1 MSRHFRYPKYTYL
14 KDNTYYFSRSVPVD
28 LRCFYTKPRIVQS
41 LKTNSLL
48 RAKTASKV
56 FASKLDDYWL
66 GLRLKSIEV
75 PAAHLLVADGNASS
89 LPTIEESLE
98 VYFAVKG
105 VGRPKLFFTTA
116 QRYIGYLIECLGNRS
131 IDQYTSKDAT
141 VLREWLINK
150 GLSNSS
156 LQRVFSGIK
165 AVINFVTLEQG
176 LECQNAFAKVYLP
189 SNTDAKKRHA
199 INSSNMA
206 KIKAECLSL
215 DDDIRWLVAIIFDS
229 GMRLSEAAG
238 LMIDD
243 LKLEE
248 DIPFIDLKP
257 HPHRRLKTASSER
270 KIPLVGMS
278 LWAAKRLKQ
287 HSMSLYC
294 FPRYTNSERC
304 NSNSASAAINKW
316 IKTVG
321 GSNDVIHGLRHSFR
335 DRLRAVEAPTDMI
348 DQLGGWALKS
358 VGQGYGD
365 GYDLELLFKYVGMIS
380 KRIKKRDVRLINTQ
394 FYSDLSSA

>member
-14 KDNTYYFSRSVPVD
+14 KDNNFYFSRSVPVD

-89 LPTIEESLE
+89 LPTTEESLE

-199 INSSNMA
+199 INPSNMA

-248 DIPFIDLKP
+248 DIPYIDLKP

-287 HSMSLYC
+287 HSTGLYC
-294 FPRYTNSERC
+294 FPRYTNPERC

-321 GSNDVIHGLRHSFR
+321 GSNDVVHGLRHSFR

-348 DQLGGWALKS
+348 DQAGGWALKS

-365 GYDLELLFKYVGMIS
+365 GYDLELLAKYLFKIGT
-380 KRIKKRDVRLINTQ
+380 K
-394 FYSDLSSA
+394 

>member
-14 KDNTYYFSRSVPVD
+14 KDNNFYFSRSVPVD

-75 PAAHLLVADGNASS
+75 PAAHLLVADRNASS

-98 VYFAVKG
+98 VYFEIKG

-141 VLREWLINK
+141 VLREWLIKK

-189 SNTDAKKRHA
+189 SNTGAKKRHA
-199 INSSNMA
+199 INPSNMA

-238 LMIDD
+238 LMLSD
-243 LKLEE
+243 LKLE
-248 DIPFIDLKP
+248 DVIPYIDLKP

-270 KIPLVGMS
+270 KIPLVGLS
-278 LWAAKRLKQ
+278 LWAARRLKQ
-287 HSMSLYC
+287 HSTGLYC
-294 FPRYTNSERC
+294 FPRYTNPERC

-358 VGQGYGD
+358 VGHGYGD
-365 GYDLELLFKYVGMIS
+365 GYDLELLVKYQS
-380 KRIKKRDVRLINTQ
+380 KI
-394 FYSDLSSA
+394 

>member
-14 KDNTYYFSRSVPVD
+14 KDNNFYFSRSVPVD

-66 GLRLKSIEV
+66 GLRLKTLEV

-116 QRYIGYLIECLGNRS
+116 KRYIGYLIECLGNRS

-165 AVINFVTLEQG
+165 AVINFVTLEHG

-199 INSSNMA
+199 INPSNMA
-206 KIKAECLSL
+206 NIKAECLSL

-243 LKLEE
+243 LKVE
-248 DIPFIDLKP
+248 DVIPYIDLKP

-287 HSMSLYC
+287 HSTDLYC

-335 DRLRAVEAPTDMI
+335 DRLRGVEAPTDMI

-365 GYDLELLFKYVGMIS
+365 GYDVELLIKYLG
-380 KRIKKRDVRLINTQ
+380 RLC
-394 FYSDLSSA
+394 D

>member
-14 KDNTYYFSRSVPVD
+14 KDNSFYFSRSVPVD
-28 LRCFYTKPRIVQS
+28 LRCFYARPRIVQS

-75 PAAHLLVADGNASS
+75 PAAHLLVTDGNASS
-89 LPTIEESLE
+89 PPTIEEALE

-199 INSSNMA
+199 INPSNMA
-206 KIKAECLSL
+206 KIKVECLSL

-243 LKLEE
+243 LKLEA
-248 DIPFIDLKP
+248 DIPYIDLKP

-270 KIPLVGMS
+270 KIPLVGVS

-287 HSMSLYC
+287 HSMGLYC

-316 IKTVG
+316 IKAVG

-348 DQLGGWALKS
+348 DQLGGWSLKS

-365 GYDLELLFKYVGMIS
+365 GYS
-380 KRIKKRDVRLINTQ
+380 
-394 FYSDLSSA
+394 SDLTSRYLQKISNSS

>member
-14 KDNTYYFSRSVPVD
+14 KDNNFYFSRSVPVD

-116 QRYIGYLIECLGNRS
+116 QRYIGYLTECLGNRS

-141 VLREWLINK
+141 VLREWLIKK

-199 INSSNMA
+199 INPSNMA

-238 LMIDD
+238 LMLSD
-243 LKLEE
+243 LKLE
-248 DIPFIDLKP
+248 DVIPYIYLKP

-278 LWAAKRLKQ
+278 LWAAKRIKQ
-287 HSMSLYC
+287 HSTGLYC

-358 VGQGYGD
+358 VGHGYGD
-365 GYDLELLFKYVGMIS
+365 GYELNLLFEFLFKTTEV
-380 KRIKKRDVRLINTQ
+380 
-394 FYSDLSSA
+394 

>member
-14 KDNTYYFSRSVPVD
+14 KDNNFYFSRSVPVD
-28 LRCFYTKPRIVQS
+28 LRCFYTRPRIVQS

-116 QRYIGYLIECLGNRS
+116 QRYIGYLVECLGNRS

-199 INSSNMA
+199 INPSNMA

-243 LKLEE
+243 LKLVE
-248 DIPFIDLKP
+248 DIPYIDLKP

-270 KIPLVGMS
+270 KIPLVGLS

-287 HSMSLYC
+287 HAMSLYC
-294 FPRYTNSERC
+294 FSRYTNSERC

-348 DQLGGWALKS
+348 DQAGGWALKS

-365 GYDLELLFKYVGMIS
+365 GYDLELLVKYLN
-380 KRIKKRDVRLINTQ
+380 K
-394 FYSDLSSA
+394 LSNA

>member
-14 KDNTYYFSRSVPVD
+14 KDNNFYFSRSVPVD

-189 SNTDAKKRHA
+189 SNTGAKKRHA
-199 INSSNMA
+199 INPSNMT

-238 LMIDD
+238 LMVDD
-243 LKLEE
+243 LKLE
-248 DIPFIDLKP
+248 DVIPYIDLKP

-270 KIPLVGMS
+270 NGLS

-287 HSMSLYC
+287 HSTGLYC

-365 GYDLELLFKYVGMIS
+365 GYELELLVKY
-380 KRIKKRDVRLINTQ
+380 INQITYQ
-394 FYSDLSSA
+394 

>member
-1 MSRHFRYPKYTYL
+1 MSRHFRHPKFTYI
-14 KDNTYYFSRSVPVD
+14 KDNTYYFSRSVPAD
-28 LRCFYTKPRIVQS
+28 LRCFYTKPRIIQS
-41 LKTNSLL
+41 LRTNSLH

-66 GLRLKSIEV
+66 GLRLKTLDV
-75 PAAHLLVADGNASS
+75 PAAHLLVSDGNVSS
-89 LPTIEESLE
+89 LPTIEEALE
-98 VYFAVKG
+98 LYFNVIGKG
-105 VGRPKLFFTTA
+105 RQKLFFTTA
-116 QRYIGYLIECLGNRS
+116 QRYIGYLIECLDNRS

-141 VLREWLINK
+141 ILREWLIKK

-165 AVINFVTLEQG
+165 AVINFVTLELG

-199 INSSNMA
+199 VTPSNMA

-238 LMIDD
+238 LMLAD
-243 LKLEE
+243 LCLDEE
-248 DIPFIDLKP
+248 VPYIDLKP

-287 HSMSLYC
+287 HSTGLYC
-294 FPRYTNSERC
+294 FPRYTNPERC

-321 GSNDVIHGLRHSFR
+321 GSNDVVHGLRHSFR

-365 GYDLELLFKYVGMIS
+365 GYDLELLVRYLRKIS
-380 KRIKKRDVRLINTQ
+380 DQQL
-394 FYSDLSSA
+394 

>member
-1 MSRHFRYPKYTYL
+1 MSRHFRHPKFTYI
-14 KDNTYYFSRSVPVD
+14 KDNTYYFSRSVPAD
-28 LRCFYTKPRIVQS
+28 LRCFYTKPRIIQS
-41 LKTNSLL
+41 LRTNSLH

-66 GLRLKSIEV
+66 GLRLKTLDV
-75 PAAHLLVADGNASS
+75 PAAHLLVSDGNVSS
-89 LPTIEESLE
+89 LPTIEEALE
-98 VYFAVKG
+98 LYFNVIGKG
-105 VGRPKLFFTTA
+105 RQKLFFTTA

-141 VLREWLINK
+141 ILREWLIKK

-165 AVINFVTLEQG
+165 AVINFVTLELG

-199 INSSNMA
+199 VTPFNMA

-238 LMIDD
+238 LMLTDIRLD
-243 LKLEE
+243 EE
-248 DIPFIDLKP
+248 TPYIDLKP

-270 KIPLVGMS
+270 KIPLVGLS
-278 LWAAKRLKQ
+278 WWAAKRLKQ
-287 HSMSLYC
+287 HCTGLYC
-294 FPRYTNSERC
+294 FPTYSNSERC

-321 GSNDVIHGLRHSFR
+321 GSNDVVHGLRHSFR

-365 GYDLELLFKYVGMIS
+365 GYDLELL
-380 KRIKKRDVRLINTQ
+380 VR
-394 FYSDLSSA
+394 

>member
-14 KDNTYYFSRSVPVD
+14 KDNNFYFSRSVPVD

-66 GLRLKSIEV
+66 GLRLQSIEV

-189 SNTDAKKRHA
+189 SNTGAKKRHA
-199 INSSNMA
+199 INPCNMA
-206 KIKAECLSL
+206 KIKVECLSL

-238 LMIDD
+238 LMLSD

-248 DIPFIDLKP
+248 DIPYIDLKP

-270 KIPLVGMS
+270 KIPLVGLS

-287 HSMSLYC
+287 HSTGLYC

-365 GYDLELLFKYVGMIS
+365 GYDLELLVKYLN
-380 KRIKKRDVRLINTQ
+380 K
-394 FYSDLSSA
+394 LSNA

>member
-14 KDNTYYFSRSVPVD
+14 KDNNFYFSRSVPVD

-66 GLRLKSIEV
+66 VLRLKSIEV
-75 PAAHLLVADGNASS
+75 PAAHLLVTDGNASS

-116 QRYIGYLIECLGNRS
+116 KRYIGYLIECLGNRS

-199 INSSNMA
+199 INPCNMA

-243 LKLEE
+243 LKLAE
-248 DIPFIDLKP
+248 DIPYIDLKP

-270 KIPLVGMS
+270 KIPLVGLS

-287 HSMSLYC
+287 HSTGLYC

-358 VGQGYGD
+358 VGQSYGD
-365 GYDLELLFKYVGMIS
+365 GYYLELLVKHLN
-380 KRIKKRDVRLINTQ
+380 KL
-394 FYSDLSSA
+394 SDA

>member
-1 MSRHFRYPKYTYL
+1 MSKHFRYPKYTYL
-14 KDNTYYFSRSVPVD
+14 KDNNFYFSRSVPVD
-28 LRCFYTKPRIVQS
+28 LRCFYTKPRIAQS

-66 GLRLKSIEV
+66 CLRLKTLEV

-199 INSSNMA
+199 INPSNMA

-215 DDDIRWLVAIIFDS
+215 DDDIRWLVAIIFDT

-238 LMIDD
+238 LMVDD
-243 LKLEE
+243 LKLEGALPY
-248 DIPFIDLKP
+248 INLIP

-270 KIPLVGMS
+270 KIPLVGLS
-278 LWAAKRLKQ
+278 LWAARRLKQ
-287 HSMSLYC
+287 HSTDLYC
-294 FPRYTNSERC
+294 FPRYTSSERC

-321 GSNDVIHGLRHSFR
+321 GSNDVVHGLRHSFR

-348 DQLGGWALKS
+348 DQLGGWSLKS

-365 GYDLELLFKYVGMIS
+365 GYELNLLFEFLFKTTEV
-380 KRIKKRDVRLINTQ
+380 
-394 FYSDLSSA
+394 

>member
-1 MSRHFRYPKYTYL
+1 MSRHFRHPKFTYI
-14 KDNTYYFSRSVPVD
+14 KDNTYYFSRSVPAD
-28 LRCFYTKPRIVQS
+28 LRCFYTKPRIIQS
-41 LKTNSLL
+41 LRTNSLH

-66 GLRLKSIEV
+66 GLRLKTLDV
-75 PAAHLLVADGNASS
+75 PAAHLLVSDGNVSS
-89 LPTIEESLE
+89 LPTIEEALE
-98 VYFAVKG
+98 LYFNVIGKG
-105 VGRPKLFFTTA
+105 RQKLFFTTA

-141 VLREWLINK
+141 ILREWLIKK

-165 AVINFVTLEQG
+165 AVINFVTLELG

-199 INSSNMA
+199 VTPSNMA

-238 LMIDD
+238 LMLTDIRPD
-243 LKLEE
+243 EE
-248 DIPFIDLKP
+248 TPYIDLKP

-270 KIPLVGMS
+270 KIPLVGLS

-287 HSMSLYC
+287 HCTGLYC

-321 GSNDVIHGLRHSFR
+321 GSHDVVHGLRHSFR

-365 GYDLELLFKYVGMIS
+365 GYDLELLVRYLRKIS
-380 KRIKKRDVRLINTQ
+380 DQQL
-394 FYSDLSSA
+394 

>member
-14 KDNTYYFSRSVPVD
+14 KDNNFYFSGSVPVD

-66 GLRLKSIEV
+66 GLRLKTLEV

-116 QRYIGYLIECLGNRS
+116 KRYIGYLIECLGNRS

-165 AVINFVTLEQG
+165 AVINFVTLEHG

-199 INSSNMA
+199 INPSNMA
-206 KIKAECLSL
+206 NIKAECLSL

-243 LKLEE
+243 LKVE
-248 DIPFIDLKP
+248 DVIPYIDLKP

-287 HSMSLYC
+287 HSTDLYC

-335 DRLRAVEAPTDMI
+335 DRLRGVEAPTDMI

-365 GYDLELLFKYVGMIS
+365 GYDVELLIKYLG
-380 KRIKKRDVRLINTQ
+380 RLC
-394 FYSDLSSA
+394 D

>member
-1 MSRHFRYPKYTYL
+1 
-14 KDNTYYFSRSVPVD
+14 
-28 LRCFYTKPRIVQS
+28 
-41 LKTNSLL
+41 
-48 RAKTASKV
+48 
-56 FASKLDDYWL
+56 
-66 GLRLKSIEV
+66 LRLKTLDV
-75 PAAHLLVADGNASS
+75 PAAHLLVSDGNVSS
-89 LPTIEESLE
+89 LPTIEEALE
-98 VYFAVKG
+98 LYFNVIGKG
-105 VGRPKLFFTTA
+105 RQKLFFTTA

-141 VLREWLINK
+141 ILREWLIKK

-165 AVINFVTLEQG
+165 AVINFVTLELG

-199 INSSNMA
+199 VTPSNMA

-238 LMIDD
+238 LMLTDIRLD
-243 LKLEE
+243 EE
-248 DIPFIDLKP
+248 TPYIDLKP

-270 KIPLVGMS
+270 KIPLVGLS

-287 HSMSLYC
+287 HCTGLYC

-321 GSNDVIHGLRHSFR
+321 GSSDVIHGLRHSFR

-348 DQLGGWALKS
+348 DQLGGWALES
-358 VGQGYGD
+358 VGQGDGD
-365 GYDLELLFKYVGMIS
+365 GYEMESLGKYVGMIS
-380 KRIKKRDVRLINTQ
+380 KR
-394 FYSDLSSA
+394 

>member
-1 MSRHFRYPKYTYL
+1 MSKHFRYPKYTYL
-14 KDNTYYFSRSVPVD
+14 KDNTYYFSRPVPTD

-66 GLRLKSIEV
+66 GLRLKTLEV

-199 INSSNMA
+199 INPSNMA

-238 LMIDD
+238 LMLSD

-248 DIPFIDLKP
+248 DIPYIDLKP

-287 HSMSLYC
+287 HSAGLYC
-294 FPRYTNSERC
+294 FPRYTSSERC

-365 GYDLELLFKYVGMIS
+365 GYELKMLQQYIEQ
-380 KRIKKRDVRLINTQ
+380 LIAVT
-394 FYSDLSSA
+394 D

>member
-14 KDNTYYFSRSVPVD
+14 KDNNFYFSRSVPVD

-75 PAAHLLVADGNASS
+75 PAAHLLVADGKTSS
-89 LPTIEESLE
+89 LPTIKEALE

-116 QRYIGYLIECLGNRS
+116 QRYIGYLTECLGNRS

-199 INSSNMA
+199 INPSNMA

-229 GMRLSEAAG
+229 GMRLSEAAE
-238 LMIDD
+238 LMLSD
-243 LKLEE
+243 LKLE
-248 DIPFIDLKP
+248 DVIAYIDLKP
-257 HPHRRLKTASSER
+257 HPHRRLKTAYSER
-270 KIPLVGMS
+270 KIPLVGLS

-287 HSMSLYC
+287 NSTGLYC
-294 FPRYTNSERC
+294 FSRYTNSERC

-335 DRLRAVEAPTDMI
+335 DRLRAIEAPTDMI

-365 GYDLELLFKYVGMIS
+365 GYDLELLVKHLN
-380 KRIKKRDVRLINTQ
+380 K
-394 FYSDLSSA
+394 LSNA

>member
-14 KDNTYYFSRSVPVD
+14 KDNNFYFSRSVPVD

-75 PAAHLLVADGNASS
+75 PAAHLLVADGNA
-89 LPTIEESLE
+89 LLFLQLKNPWK

-199 INSSNMA
+199 INPSNMA

-243 LKLEE
+243 LKLAE
-248 DIPFIDLKP
+248 DIPYIDLKP

-270 KIPLVGMS
+270 KIPLVGLS
-278 LWAAKRLKQ
+278 LWAARRLKQ
-287 HSMSLYC
+287 HSTGLYC

-365 GYDLELLFKYVGMIS
+365 GYDLELLVKYQS
-380 KRIKKRDVRLINTQ
+380 KI
-394 FYSDLSSA
+394 

>member
-1 MSRHFRYPKYTYL
+1 M
-14 KDNTYYFSRSVPVD
+14 V
-28 LRCFYTKPRIVQS
+28 
-41 LKTNSLL
+41 
-48 RAKTASKV
+48 
-56 FASKLDDYWL
+56 
-66 GLRLKSIEV
+66 
-75 PAAHLLVADGNASS
+75 
-89 LPTIEESLE
+89 
-98 VYFAVKG
+98 
-105 VGRPKLFFTTA
+105 
-116 QRYIGYLIECLGNRS
+116 
-131 IDQYTSKDAT
+131 
-141 VLREWLINK
+141 
-150 GLSNSS
+150 
-156 LQRVFSGIK
+156 
-165 AVINFVTLEQG
+165 
-176 LECQNAFAKVYLP
+176 
-189 SNTDAKKRHA
+189 
-199 INSSNMA
+199 

-278 LWAAKRLKQ
+278 LWAAKRLRA
-287 HSMSLYC
+287 HSTGLYC

-365 GYDLELLFKYVGMIS
+365 GYDLELLVKY
-380 KRIKKRDVRLINTQ
+380 LNQLT
-394 FYSDLSSA
+394 

>member
-14 KDNTYYFSRSVPVD
+14 KDNNFYFSRSVPVD

-141 VLREWLINK
+141 VLSEWLINK

-199 INSSNMA
+199 INPSNMA

-248 DIPFIDLKP
+248 DIPYIDLKP

-270 KIPLVGMS
+270 KIPLVGLS

-287 HSMSLYC
+287 HSTGLYC

-365 GYDLELLFKYVGMIS
+365 GYELDLLSNYLFK
-380 KRIKKRDVRLINTQ
+380 
-394 FYSDLSSA
+394 

>member
-66 GLRLKSIEV
+66 GLRLKTLEV

-199 INSSNMA
+199 INPSNMA

-238 LMIDD
+238 LMLSD

-248 DIPFIDLKP
+248 DIPYIDLKP

-270 KIPLVGMS
+270 KIPLVGLS
-278 LWAAKRLKQ
+278 LWAARRLKQ
-287 HSMSLYC
+287 HSTGLYC
-294 FPRYTNSERC
+294 FPRYTSSERC

-348 DQLGGWALKS
+348 DQLGGWALRS

-365 GYDLELLFKYVGMIS
+365 GYEISLLAKYLNKACG
-380 KRIKKRDVRLINTQ
+380 
-394 FYSDLSSA
+394 F

>member
-1 MSRHFRYPKYTYL
+1 MSKHFRYPKYTYL

-56 FASKLDDYWL
+56 FASNLDDYWL

-75 PAAHLLVADGNASS
+75 PAAHLLVVDGSASS

-116 QRYIGYLIECLGNRS
+116 KRYIGYLIECLGNRS

-165 AVINFVTLEQG
+165 AVINFVTLEHG

-199 INSSNMA
+199 INPSNMA

-238 LMIDD
+238 LMIYD

-248 DIPFIDLKP
+248 DIPYIDLKP

-287 HSMSLYC
+287 HSTGLYC
-294 FPRYTNSERC
+294 FPRYTNPERC

-321 GSNDVIHGLRHSFR
+321 GSSDVIHGLRHSFR

-365 GYDLELLFKYVGMIS
+365 GYDLELLVKY
-380 KRIKKRDVRLINTQ
+380 INQITYQ
-394 FYSDLSSA
+394 

>member
-14 KDNTYYFSRSVPVD
+14 KDNNFYFSRSVPVD

-141 VLREWLINK
+141 VLREWLIKK

-189 SNTDAKKRHA
+189 SNADAKKRHA

-238 LMIDD
+238 LMLDD

-248 DIPFIDLKP
+248 DIPYIDLKP
-257 HPHRRLKTASSER
+257 HPHRRLKTASSKR
-270 KIPLVGMS
+270 KIPLVGTS

-287 HSMSLYC
+287 HSTGLYC
-294 FPRYTNSERC
+294 FPRYTNCERC

-335 DRLRAVEAPTDMI
+335 DRPRAVEAPTDMI

-365 GYDLELLFKYVGMIS
+365 GYDLELLIS
-380 KRIKKRDVRLINTQ
+380 CLTKITTN
-394 FYSDLSSA
+394 

>member
-1 MSRHFRYPKYTYL
+1 MSRHFRHPKFTYI
-14 KDNTYYFSRSVPVD
+14 KDNTYYFSRSVPAD
-28 LRCFYTKPRIVQS
+28 LRCFYTKPRIIQS
-41 LKTNSLL
+41 LRTNSLH

-66 GLRLKSIEV
+66 GLRLKTLDV
-75 PAAHLLVADGNASS
+75 PAAHLLVSDGNVSS
-89 LPTIEESLE
+89 LPTIEEALE
-98 VYFAVKG
+98 LYFNVIGKG
-105 VGRPKLFFTTA
+105 RQKLFFTTA

-141 VLREWLINK
+141 ILREWLIKK

-165 AVINFVTLEQG
+165 AVINFVTLELG

-199 INSSNMA
+199 VTPSNMA

-238 LMIDD
+238 LMLTDIRLD
-243 LKLEE
+243 EE
-248 DIPFIDLKP
+248 TPYIDLKP

-270 KIPLVGMS
+270 KIPLVGLS

-287 HSMSLYC
+287 HCTGLYC

-365 GYDLELLFKYVGMIS
+365 GYDLELLVRYLRKIS
-380 KRIKKRDVRLINTQ
+380 DQQL
-394 FYSDLSSA
+394 